1 MSERQG
7 LAPGTWSTR
16 MLDSSRSRTLFA
28 IAILWIAITVL
39 RFSVR
44 DPAQGV
50 TLMYA
55 LPVTLTAVRFG
66 RRAGLV
72 SAVLSMVLF
81 VIWVLV
87 DHVAVAPLGYAVRTL
102 TFLILGGVLG
112 EYAQRLRALIEAHG
126 KLIESAPDAIVR
138 ADGQGRIVL
147 ANQQAEELFG
157 YARGELLGKSVDVLV
172 PERFL
177 ARHQSRRAGYGSNPR
192 LRSFGV
198 DQELFGLRSDGSEI
212 PVEINLAPTQV
223 GSEVLVTAVIRDVT
237 RRKVIEEELKRTS
250 RFFRVSRDLVC
261 TAGMDGYLWELGD
274 MWEEVLGWSKAELR
288 SKPVLELVHPDD
300 QERAIH
306 EATELASGG
315 VVSGYICRMK
325 TKGGSWR
332 WLEWSAMGIA
342 EEGIVYGSA
351 RDVTDRKLAEAEL
364 ALLGTVT
371 ETMAEGVALVQSSD
385 HTIIYA
391 NRSLERMLG
400 YEQGDLNGRPS
411 AVLNAPGERT
421 LGEARSVVEAL
432 EEDGSWSG
440 EVRNLTAAGGAV
452 WCRLAVSTFDHPQH
466 GQVWVAVHSDI
477 TGEKETEQERERLLG
492 ELARSNRE
500 LEQFAYTASHDLS
513 EPLRVISGFARL
525 LDRRAGP
532 DLNVDS
538 RRYTDAIISGAD
550 RMQAMVDGLLEY
562 ARTGRAEVK
571 RDPVDCERVV
581 QDTVSALRPLI
592 AETHGEVVAGKL
604 PTVPGEA
611 ALLGRLFQN
620 LITNGLKYANGDHPR
635 VEVSG
640 EQLNGEWLFAVRD
653 NGTGIDPSQADTLFD
668 MFRRGDVETP
678 GAGMGLAICKQVV
691 EKHGGRIWV
700 DPGPEGG
707 SVFRFTLPA
716 AANGA

>member
-1 MSERQG
+1 MTRPGARPSAAVLG
-7 LAPGTWSTR
+7 LIDAP
-16 MLDSSRSRTLFA
+16 SRRTLVLA
-28 IAILWIAITVL
+28 LLMAAAITAVN
-39 RFSVR
+39 FAY
-44 DPAQGV
+44 PNAKAGV
-50 TLMYA
+50 TLLYA
-55 LPVTLTAVRFG
+55 LPLALVGIRFG
-66 RRAGLV
+66 RNAGLAAGIV
-72 SAVLSMVLF
+72 VCGLIAAWIQLEHIEVGS
-81 VIWVLV
+81 
-87 DHVAVAPLGYAVRTL
+87 LGYVTRAVTYLTL
-102 TFLILGGVLG
+102 GLVLG
-112 EYAQRLRALIEAHG
+112 EYAQRLRALTETHRSMM
-126 KLIESAPDAIVR
+126 ETAPDAIVR
-138 ADGQGRIVL
+138 SDGGGRIVL
-147 ANQQAEELFG
+147 ANQKAEDLFG
-157 YARGELLGKSVDVLV
+157 YGRGELVGKSVDVLV

-177 ARHQSRRAGYGSNPR
+177 DKHRSKREGYASNPR

-198 DQELFGLRSDGSEI
+198 DQELFGLRRDGSEI
-212 PVEINLAPTQV
+212 PVEINLAPTRI
-223 GSEVLVTAVIRDVT
+223 GGEVLVTAVIRDVT

-274 MWEEVLGWSKAELR
+274 MWEQVLGWTKSELR
-288 SKPVLELVHPDD
+288 SKPILELVHPDD
-300 QERAIH
+300 QELAVY
-306 EATELASGG
+306 EATELAKGG
-315 VVSGYICRMK
+315 AVSGYVCRMK
-325 TKGGSWR
+325 TKAGSWR

-400 YEQGDLNGRPS
+400 YQQGDLNGRPS

-421 LGEARSVVEAL
+421 LGEVRSVVEAL

-440 EVRNLTAAGGAV
+440 EVRNLKADGGAV
-452 WCRLAVSTFDHPQH
+452 WCRLTVSTFDHPQH

-477 TGEKETEQERERLLG
+477 SGEKETEQERERLLG

-525 LDRRAGP
+525 LDRRSGSNS
-532 DLNVDS
+532 DDDS
-538 RRYTDAIISGAD
+538 RRYTDAIMSGAD

-581 QDTVSALRPLI
+581 KDTVSALRPLI
-592 AETHGEVVAGKL
+592 AETHGEVVTGPL

-620 LITNGLKYANGDHPR
+620 LITNGLKYANGDHPQ
-635 VEVSG
+635 VEVTG

-707 SVFRFTLPA
+707 SVFRFTLPGVPA
-716 AANGA
+716 GA